1 MPRWRQPATGPD
13 SARYLRGAPRVSPI
27 ANGRVTFTAI
37 LPGWYA
43 DRMTDIRV
51 EVFLQNDTGMTAQA
65 TTPVAFPQAV
75 TQAVNRS

>member
-1 MPRWRQPATGPD
+1 
-13 SARYLRGAPRVSPI
+13 
-27 ANGRVTFTAI
+27 
-37 LPGWYA
+37 
-43 DRMTDIRV
+43 MTEIRV